1 MQINPASID
10 WLLSLDTPGVSY
22 LTLRDVLNRPN
33 ADLELQQ
40 AVEKAHREGA
50 IAHILSRME
59 PEGYWEKAGPG
70 YGPKY
75 RSSVWALILLA
86 QLGARVEYDSRLDT
100 ACHYMLEHALTEYGQ
115 FAYNRSPGGTFDCL
129 QGNLCW
135 ALTALGC
142 NDLRMDGAFEWMA
155 RTVTGEGIADKKEKN
170 NPLRYYAYQCGS
182 LFACG
187 ANNRQSCAWGAVKI
201 MLAFSLLP
209 QQKRTPLINSAIDA
223 GVEFLLGVDPVVA
236 AYPTGSDN
244 PPNRSWW
251 KFGFPV
257 FYITDVLQIAE
268 ALVALGY
275 VNDSR
280 LKNCLEYI
288 WNKQDEAGRW
298 KLEYDYAGKTWLS
311 YGKKG
316 ESNPWVTIRA
326 LRVVKWF
333 ERG

>member
-10 WLLSLDTPGVSY
+10 WLLSQDNPGVRY
-22 LTLRDVLNRPN
+22 LALRDLLDRP
-33 ADLELQQ
+33 ASDPELKQ
-40 AVEKAHREGA
+40 AAEKAHQEGA
-50 IAHILSRME
+50 IAHILAKME
-59 PEGYWEKAGPG
+59 PEGYWEKAGAG

-86 QLGARVEYDSRLDT
+86 QLGARLEYDSRLDT
-100 ACHYMLEHALTEYGQ
+100 ACQYILAHALTEYGQ
-115 FAYNRSPGGTFDCL
+115 FAYNRASGGTFDCL

-142 NDLRMDGAFEWMA
+142 DDPRMEGAFEWMA

-170 NPLRYYAYQCGS
+170 NPLRYYAHKCGP

-187 ANNRQSCAWGAVKI
+187 ANYGQSCAWGAVKN

-209 QQKRTPLINSAIDA
+209 QEKRTPLIQSAIES
-223 GVEFLLGVDPVVA
+223 GVDFLLGVDPLTA
-236 AYPTGSDN
+236 AYPTGSEN

-251 KFGFPV
+251 NFGFPV
-257 FYITDVLQIAE
+257 FYVTDILQIAE
-268 ALVALGY
+268 VLATLGY
-275 VNDSR
+275 VKDSR

-288 WNKQDEAGRW
+288 WNKRDEAGRW

-316 ESNPWVTIRA
+316 EPDPWVTIRA
-326 LRVVKWF
+326 LRVFKLTNQ
-333 ERG
+333 G